1 MSHQPLLL
9 SVKVVVFDGQG
20 RCLVLKR
27 SMSSKGNPGKWDF
40 PGGKVDPG
48 EALDQSAKREVL
60 EETGLDI
67 EVGCVLGS
75 AESESPTNRVAYLI
89 LEGRTMSGEVQLSEE
104 HEDHA
109 WVEPGKL
116 AGMDLV
122 PQFRG
127 FAISLK
133 D

>member
-1 MSHQPLLL
+1 MSLKPLLL
-9 SVKVVVFDGQG
+9 SVKVVVFDEQN
-20 RCLVLKR
+20 RRLILRR
-27 SMSSKGNPGKWDF
+27 SASSKGNPGKWDF
-40 PGGKVDPG
+40 PGGKVNPG
-48 EALDQSAKREVL
+48 EALDEAAKREVL
-60 EETGLDI
+60 EETGL
-67 EVGCVLGS
+67 EVEIGRVLGA

-104 HEDHA
+104 HEEYA

-122 PQFRG
+122 PQFSG
-127 FAISLK
+127 LAISLK